1 MDGWPRV
8 HGLMLIHG
16 WLTAR
21 QCGSA
26 VDLSPIADPLA
37 VHPKRDPS
45 RLSACTH
52 ARTCTRARTHTRTH
66 ARRHVLARSHT
77 LSRTHARRHAFA
89 RTAQAVSQR
98 YCNCSA
104 RTGFGRALD
113 GCADY
118 AQANLPTHLIGGV
131 LVALI
136 ISRLPR
142 SDYAEYRR
150 TGQHVPWPSCP
161 RALTGIR
168 IGWHH
173 CCS

>member
-1 MDGWPRV
+1 MN
-8 HGLMLIHG
+8 
-16 WLTAR
+16 AR
-21 QCGSA
+21 A
-26 VDLSPIADPLA
+26 HAHTHA
-37 VHPKRDPS
+37 H
-45 RLSACTH
+45 TH
-52 ARTCTRARTHTRTH
+52 ART
-66 ARRHVLARSHT
+66 LARSHALACTHT
-77 LSRTHARRHAFA
+77 LSHTHAGTHAYA

-104 RTGFGRALD
+104 RIGFGCALD
-113 GCADY
+113 ACADY

-150 TGQHVPWPSCP
+150 TGQHVPWPNCP